1 MKEDQANRKRGKTWA
16 RHRTIKLKTGVKRN
30 IREGRVEEGKKKRM
44 EEKVIGPKRKR

>member
-30 IREGRVEEGKKKRM
+30 IREGREEGKKKRM
-44 EEKVIGPKRKR
+44 EEKVIGQKRKR